1 MHKKWFGDVEEEM
14 TRLIVLPL
22 ANEIEIVKDLY
33 DRYSDTLADIENQI
47 SALTQQIED
56 YQKELVI
63 VNE

>member
-1 MHKKWFGDVEEEM
+1 MHEKWFGDVEEEM